1 MPNSVSV
8 QESLAALED
17 LLVQEFRILQVL
29 INLTREERQLIGK
42 KNVASLMQVVEQ
54 KESTLDQFTLMEDSR
69 RNLAREISIGTGF
82 TTQSYSLGEL
92 LPVLDPQTAARLG
105 RLSEGISILANQA
118 RDLNHGNRVMAT
130 SVLEWLGTTQAF
142 LFRSIQ
148 PEIGYHN
155 PRAVRS
161 LEPVFAMDIDQH
173 I

>member
-1 MPNSVSV
+1 MSTSVSV

-42 KNVASLMQVVEQ
+42 KDVAALMQVVEQ
-54 KESTLDQFTLMEDSR
+54 KESTLDQFNLMEDSR

-82 TTQSYSLGEL
+82 TTQTYSLGEL
-92 LPVLDPQTAARLG
+92 LPALEPQIGARLG
-105 RLSEGISILANQA
+105 RLSEGIAILANQA

-148 PEIGYHN
+148 PEVGYHN
-155 PRAVRS
+155 PRAIHKV
-161 LEPVFAMDIDQH
+161 EPVYALDVDQH